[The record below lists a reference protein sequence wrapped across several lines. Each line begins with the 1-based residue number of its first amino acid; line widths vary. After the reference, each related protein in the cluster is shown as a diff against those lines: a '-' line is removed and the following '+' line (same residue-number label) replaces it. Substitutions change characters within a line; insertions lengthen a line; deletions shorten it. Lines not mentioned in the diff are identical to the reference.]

1 MKTAILILSDPKSG
15 TEEANGRLFNA
26 LAVAHD
32 LIQRKHDVRIIF
44 QGTGTRWAALLTR
57 KDHPF
62 NGLFES
68 VRGAVAGVSC
78 AYSEVFGSRQET
90 EASGA
95 TLLTDNQL
103 PGTSGLPCT
112 GALLDAGYQIL
123 TF

>member
-1 MKTAILILSDPKSG
+1 MKAAILILSDPKSG

-26 LAVAHD
+26 LAAAHD
-32 LIQRKHDVRIIF
+32 LIQRKHDVTIIF
-44 QGTGTRWAALLTR
+44 QGTGTRWAALLAR

-62 NGLFES
+62 HGLFES

-78 AYSEVFGSRQET
+78 ACSEVFGAREEA

-95 TLLTDNQL
+95 ALLTDNPL
-103 PGTSGLPCT
+103 PGTSGLPST
-112 GALLDAGYQIL
+112 GGLLEAGYQIL